1 MFARL
6 PRSRAG
12 YGENSMNDL
21 DRDRAG
27 ATKAHGAVIAT
38 LQDLTDDQAVRPS
51 LLPGWTVG
59 HVATHIARNAE
70 GHQRMF
76 AAAALGEIAEMY
88 PGGSAQ
94 RTGDIE
100 AGARRSAADLIADVA
115 NTASQLEATWAA
127 LPASAWS
134 GRGITFAGEVTIA
147 ELVFVRWREVG
158 VHHADLGLGYSWMD
172 WDTGYVRLEL
182 ARLTMLWASRKPMG
196 MTELPPEAKSASDH
210 HRLAWLLGRAEID
223 GLAAAGIMG

>member
-1 MFARL
+1 
-6 PRSRAG
+6 
-12 YGENSMNDL
+12 MNDL
-21 DRDRAG
+21 DRDRGG
-27 ATKAHGAVIAT
+27 ATKAHGGVIAT

-70 GHQRMF
+70 GHQRMCE
-76 AAAALGEIAEMY
+76 AAALGEIAEMY
-88 PGGSAQ
+88 PGGRAQ

-100 AGARRSAADLIADVA
+100 AGAGRSAADLVADVA
-115 NTASQLEATWAA
+115 NTAAQLEAVWAT
-127 LPASAWS
+127 LPAVAWA

-147 ELVFVRWREVG
+147 ELLFVRWREVA
-158 VHHADLGLGYSWMD
+158 VHHADLGLGYSWRD
-172 WDTGYVRLEL
+172 WDTGYVRLDL

-196 MTELPPEAKSASDH
+196 MTELPSEAKSVSDH

-223 GLAAAGIMG
+223 GLPPAGIMG